1 MNLIR
6 KYKIS
11 KLLNKP
17 LTGIESEIIEFIKE
31 WLKDLIPFK
40 YDESP
45 NTIFYMN
52 TEGLYV
58 LEHSFENRYLYVRW
72 IDFWNVLSH
81 KYSLNYIDIQL
92 LLKFMIE
99 EAFKK
104 ELSTPLMAHSDFNI
118 MIEQVFKKTVS
129 TPTPT
134 QPPRLH
140 ELAIEEAFKQQY
152 NK

>member
-1 MNLIR
+1 MNYLIR

-11 KLLNKP
+11 KILNQP
-17 LTGIESEIIEFIKE
+17 LTGIEGEIIDFIQS

-45 NTIFYMN
+45 NSIFYMK
-52 TEGLYV
+52 EDGRYV
-58 LEHSFENRYLYVRW
+58 LEQDIKDINLYIRYEN
-72 IDFWNVLSH
+72 FWSVLFN
-81 KYSLNYIDIQL
+81 KYSLEYTDIQI
-92 LLKFMIE
+92 LLKFMVE

-104 ELSTPLMAHSDFNI
+104 ELSTPYFKFSVSNFLVEEA
-118 MIEQVFKKTVS
+118 FKKELS
-129 TPTPT
+129 TPT

-140 ELAIEEAFKQQY
+140 ELAIEEAYKQQY